1 MNRKMSRK
9 RLYEGRIGVE
19 VEGVEEKMLEEEV
32 VEKVVE
38 IEDELEGN
46 D

>member
-1 MNRKMSRK
+1 M
-9 RLYEGRIGVE
+9 E

-38 IEDELEGN
+38 IEEELNGN

>member
-1 MNRKMSRK
+1 M
-9 RLYEGRIGVE
+9 E

-38 IEDELEGN
+38 IEEELKGN